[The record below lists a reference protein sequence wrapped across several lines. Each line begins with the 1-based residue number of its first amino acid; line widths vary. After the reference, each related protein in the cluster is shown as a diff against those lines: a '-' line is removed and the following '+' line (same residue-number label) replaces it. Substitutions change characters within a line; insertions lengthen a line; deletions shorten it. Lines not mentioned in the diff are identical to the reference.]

1 MPITANRR
9 HSVASSSAVP
19 TRIAPWRSRSRRSIS
34 PVARNCE
41 AIAGSLAS
49 TWALVLATSSIKAPY
64 SGTSSRYMSDIARE
78 KRWRIRSGLTTF
90 WLLINS
96 NPGAVTVE

>member
-1 MPITANRR
+1 M
-9 HSVASSSAVP
+9 
-19 TRIAPWRSRSRRSIS
+19 
-34 PVARNCE
+34 
-41 AIAGSLAS
+41 
-49 TWALVLATSSIKAPY
+49 VLATSSIKAPY